1 MCDVKN
7 ACHQHEIDDSFYRY
21 CIFLLPYCLFS
32 SSRQRYVIGDEAM
45 HRLSDSTV
53 LICGLG
59 GVGVEIAKNL
69 ALAGVKNLILDDSI
83 ICTPDDLATQFYIRS
98 ENIKRGDTRAEASL
112 PHLSALNPYVFVTLS
127 NYPFTGQNGDILG
140 ALKNKYL
147 NDITCIVA
155 TDCNLFFAAL
165 LNNYCRRYNIK
176 FVYANTIGVL
186 GNIFC
191 DFGENIEYG
200 PPDEEPPMNFFI
212 DHIENAEKP
221 KLTVKDSEQHKLAD
235 GSYITFHE
243 ISGMTEL
250 NGMTVRV
257 KEISPK
263 ILELDVDTR
272 NFGVFTGSGVAT
284 EFKASTHMSHLPLAM
299 QLENPRLC
307 TVDLVHPASSVQL
320 HTAFV
325 VLMMFFSKEKR
336 LPRACILLI
345 AFLLAIGVKGISDSV
360 IKLPINSHLQ
370 ILMYVID
377 AKLLSKICAT
387 AQGQIPPLCS
397 FFGGLAAQEVIKA
410 VTFRFT
416 PLNQWLYLGVDCLV
430 PQKIPKSSLLFSASS
445 RYRPLVACIGS
456 KNVEKLSMASAFMV
470 GCGAIGC
477 ELLKNLA
484 LIGFASNDFR
494 QSGFSFNSSNS
505 VPNGDAPSF
514 TSLSPSEAP
523 ENSLDIADVDFSDDI
538 NDEHTS
544 SVFFRDIHHLALEL
558 MRLGH
563 NEDGFKPN
571 QGDVP
576 MDSRLEVHFT
586 EADQLL
592 NASQALTS
600 TAKIVITVKDLD
612 DNPPM
617 MLQQTYAFEVTEG
630 ILSHTVVGKVE
641 ATGADSLPEDRV
653 INYQLRAPQSG
664 DGPSSSSSF
673 SDMASAISANAALH
687 FFIIDRHH
695 GIIRIIR
702 PLDREQTPKIT
713 LEVVAISGHPGR
725 LRITGSTSPSSTATV
740 VITVLDKNGN
750 APFMISL
757 ATSEKKRVL
766 IAEVVIPSD
775 KLQDDPPVC
784 VPFPYAFNGDDDKMS
799 GNGNVTVTL
808 DTNPSFEFNEEQISL
823 CPKTEKSVDNASWAL
838 IFAFLDLLRL
848 PLILRSNLNIGSFD
862 SPTSVQEEPAAFNT
876 NSNASIRRPCITIT
890 DNDHIEKSNLNR
902 QFLFRPEHVG
912 MAKSQVAAES
922 ILQFNPAL
930 KVVPLTH
937 KFCVDTSETLFTDE
951 YIQIAASGGEKSSP
965 PVVLAALDNI
975 EARQYL
981 DQRCVINRLAMFDS
995 GTQGTKGHTQ
1005 VILPGITESYNDQS
1019 DPGSSGAGEIPY
1031 CTLKSFPAKPVDCV
1045 EWAREKFFTLFTLK
1059 PQNLSTLFCNFYNSS
1074 KCLLEA
1080 FQSVLNKGLNE
1091 FQNCKINASNLS
1103 YLINRPR
1110 TIEDCVHLALEK
1122 FEKYFR
1128 DKALNLLHRFP
1139 PDFTTGRGELF
1150 WQLPRR
1156 KPTPLTFD
1164 ITNSLHL
1171 EFIWSFS
1178 RLLCLQSGMPLPSR
1192 TLGDFER
1199 NLLANAVKSFTSK
1212 PFIPLDK
1219 EVVVDPT
1226 VQRPAKKSA
1235 IEECPALDN
1244 NLRGALQKAIET
1256 LREYDSRL
1264 PTLSMYKSGFA
1275 EAHTVFFTYLLL
1287 ITMESII

>member
-7 ACHQHEIDDSFYRY
+7 ACHQHEIDDSFY
-21 CIFLLPYCLFS
+21 
-32 SSRQRYVIGDEAM
+32 SRQRYVIGDEAM

-336 LPRACILLI
+336 LPRAWCKRDLRLCHQI
-345 AFLLAIGVKGISDSV
+345 AHQFASS
-360 IKLPINSHLQ
+360 NTN
-370 ILMYVID
+370 ID

-586 EADQLL
+586 EA
-592 NASQALTS
+592 
-600 TAKIVITVKDLD
+600 
-612 DNPPM
+612 
-617 MLQQTYAFEVTEG
+617 
-630 ILSHTVVGKVE
+630 
-641 ATGADSLPEDRV
+641 
-653 INYQLRAPQSG
+653 
-664 DGPSSSSSF
+664 
-673 SDMASAISANAALH
+673 
-687 FFIIDRHH
+687 
-695 GIIRIIR
+695 
-702 PLDREQTPKIT
+702 
-713 LEVVAISGHPGR
+713 
-725 LRITGSTSPSSTATV
+725 
-740 VITVLDKNGN
+740 
-750 APFMISL
+750 
-757 ATSEKKRVL
+757 
-766 IAEVVIPSD
+766 
-775 KLQDDPPVC
+775 
-784 VPFPYAFNGDDDKMS
+784 
-799 GNGNVTVTL
+799 
-808 DTNPSFEFNEEQISL
+808 
-823 CPKTEKSVDNASWAL
+823 
-838 IFAFLDLLRL
+838 DLLRL

-1256 LREYDSRL
+1256 LREYDNDHLICQPIVFDKDNEEDGHVDFISAAANLRAVMYGLPLTDRYEVKRIAGRIIPAIATTTATVAGLVSLEVLKYICFSGDGIDSSKNECLASEARNNFINLSLPSVLSVKPGFCDVTKLPNGESFTIWDRWDYRLPSRKTTVQEFIDDIKASHNLDISLITKGNDPVFISMMQPYISRL
-1264 PTLSMYKSGFA
+1264 KNPFVQELKVSPEDKY
-1275 EAHTVFFTYLLL
+1275 VDLV
-1287 ITMESII
+1287 IIFEGGDGTDEDVAGPPFRIILPLNE